1 MPDLRNCNA
10 CSAVWSLLEYSVSHD
25 ILAASLAA
33 LRRWLASAPDGH
45 APAVRILRQRNKSRG
60 QRNGPATAA
69 SPVRRTPRL
78 DDLLWL
84 PFSETPKD
92 CPWSGR

>member
-1 MPDLRNCNA
+1 MPDLRNCKA

-25 ILAASLAA
+25 ILAASFAA
-33 LRRWLASAPDGH
+33 LRRWLATAPVAH
-45 APAVRILRQRNKSRG
+45 ALAIRIPRRRSKSRD

-92 CPWSGR
+92 CLWSGR